1 MGAHSKIKPTVV
13 LDYNK
18 NKTGVDK
25 SDQMLSYYTFSRKT
39 VKWWKKLFFHLF
51 ELAVVN
57 AHILYKKSRKEKMS
71 LEIFYGKVAEGLL
84 ASAGTEIHAVGQTSS
99 PAGRLVGT
107 DHFLYRIPVTHCK
120 LDGKSQSSCRVSAE
134 RDRENCGEIRYN
146 VLQKM

>member
-57 AHILYKKSRKEKMS
+57 AHILYKKSRKEKLS
-71 LEIFYGKVAEGLL
+71 PEIFYGKVAEGFLG
-84 ASAGTEIHAVGQTSS
+84 SVGTEIHAVGQTSS
-99 PAGRLVGT
+99 PTGRMVGT
-107 DHFLYRIPVTHCK
+107 DHFLYRIPVTHGK
-120 LDGKSQSSCRVSAE
+120 LEGKVTALVPCVCR
-134 RDRENCGEIRYN
+134 
-146 VLQKM
+146 KT